1 MGKLVLGII
10 AVTLLQIAFF
20 VYMATERSA
29 YIKAGPVKTA
39 PVGKSPELSRADDL
53 TKVVAP
59 SSPPPPAV
67 ADPEPERL
75 KTSAVVGRSLAN
87 VRTRP
92 NVRDRDRAARPPVRV
107 PLASAPATSTR
118 SSREW
123 DGAPRR
129 PGRLIPSGYTMALV
143 DYPPAAAR
151 IKTATVIS
159 TQTPAV
165 ASMKTKDISRPRKRS
180 FIARA
185 APALV
190 KKPWNWI
197 KSLASKLD

>member
-20 VYMATERSA
+20 VYMATDPPA
-29 YIKAGPVKTA
+29 YTDAGPVRSG
-39 PVGKSPELSRADDL
+39 PVEKRLQLSRAAEPPE
-53 TKVVAP
+53 VAAP
-59 SSPPPPAV
+59 SSPAPPEVAV
-67 ADPEPERL
+67 AEQAKV
-75 KTSAVVGRSLAN
+75 KTSALKNRSLAS

-92 NVRDRDRAARPPVRV
+92 TVRDRDRAHRPPARV
-107 PLASAPATSTR
+107 LASAPATPAR
-118 SSREW
+118 SSRDW
-123 DGAPRR
+123 DAAPRR
-129 PGRLIPSGYTMALV
+129 QGRLIPSGYTMALV

-151 IKTATVIS
+151 MRTPVVTSSQMSTVASIKTKEIS
-159 TQTPAV
+159 Q
-165 ASMKTKDISRPRKRS
+165 PRKRS